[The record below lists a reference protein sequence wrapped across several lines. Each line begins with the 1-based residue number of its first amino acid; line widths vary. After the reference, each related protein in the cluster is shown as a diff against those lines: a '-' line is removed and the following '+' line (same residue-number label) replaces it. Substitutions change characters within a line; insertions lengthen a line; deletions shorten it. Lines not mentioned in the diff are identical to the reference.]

1 MLHLAPA
8 AASHRRRL
16 LARSLLSAV
25 MALSLGGQAIAAD
38 QAYVMP
44 PPPAAD
50 IPNGF
55 TVLAA
60 GDTICHFPI
69 SGIVKQRTPKLIEII
84 KSADVAI
91 ANFEDN
97 AIDFKTYKGHPQAE
111 AGGSWLVTTP
121 GVPQDLADM
130 GFDMVGRANNH
141 STDWGVEGMEMTDG
155 LLDKAGLVHAG
166 TGETLGAARAA
177 RYLEAKTVGR
187 IGIVSFASSFETMSP
202 ALNPLGEVPGRPG
215 MSALHTKKVTLVS
228 TERLKQLADISKAS
242 GERTPLDATPGDVT
256 LAGATYRAAD
266 VGDKIATTYEM
277 NPTDVRQITFA
288 VRQGKLGGSFLA
300 VYMHAHEGGASAREP
315 ADFLP
320 KIAHQ
325 AIDAG
330 ADAFFASGPHQVRG
344 IEVYK
349 GKPIFYSLGNFCHMD
364 DPQFP
369 QPQQLYD
376 QLGRDPE
383 AAPLGDMMHY
393 WVETMFGRQE
403 LLESVVATSKFE
415 NGMVSEIRLYPIW
428 LGKGGRDQLRGMPL
442 LATPEQGKVVL
453 ERIAQLSAPFGTKV
467 SIENNVGV
475 IRLGTAK

>member
-1 MLHLAPA
+1 MLHPAPA
-8 AASHRRRL
+8 ASRPHRRL
-16 LARSLLSAV
+16 LGRA
-25 MALSLGGQAIAAD
+25 ALSSVLAFALAGQAIAAD
-38 QAYVMP
+38 YVMP
-44 PPPAAD
+44 APPPAD
-50 IPNGF
+50 VPNGF

-69 SGIVKQRTPKLIEII
+69 SGYVKQRTPKLIEII

-130 GFDMVGRANNH
+130 GFDMMGRANNH
-141 STDWGVEGMEMTDG
+141 STDWGVEGMEMTDNF
-155 LLDKAGLVHAG
+155 LDEAGIVHAG

-187 IGIVSFASSFETMSP
+187 VGLVSFASSFETMSP
-202 ALNPLGEVPGRPG
+202 ALNALGEVPGRPG
-215 MSALHTKKVTLVS
+215 MSALHTKKVSLVS
-228 TERLKQLADISKAS
+228 AERLKQLGDIAKAA
-242 GERTPLDATPGDVT
+242 GERVPLDATPGDVT

-266 VGDKIATTYEM
+266 VGDKISTTYEM
-277 NPTDVRQITFA
+277 NPTDVRQITYA
-288 VRQGKLGGSFLA
+288 VRQGKLGAAFQA
-300 VYMHAHEGGASAREP
+300 VYMHAHEGGETARQP

-344 IEVYK
+344 IEIYK

-376 QLGRDPE
+376 QLGREPE

-403 LLESVVATSKFE
+403 LLESVVATAKFE
-415 NGMVSEIRLYPIW
+415 NGVVSEIRLYPIW

-442 LATPEQGKVVL
+442 LATPEQGKTVL
-453 ERIAQLSAPFGTKV
+453 ERIAKLSEPFGTKV
-467 SIENNVGV
+467 TIENNVGV
-475 IRLGTAK
+475 IRVAQAK